1 MFQLQME
8 KVLEALGNYSLEA
21 SLGRPTCPKQVEQ
34 LDNPGRALRKNPE
47 RKNPEFE
54 KRENPERNN
63 LEFKNL
69 ESEKIQRE

>member
-1 MFQLQME
+1 MSLQVLVGYSIGPLLTSLKPIAFQ
-8 KVLEALGNYSLEA
+8 
-21 SLGRPTCPKQVEQ
+21 
-34 LDNPGRALRKNPE
+34 ALRKNPE